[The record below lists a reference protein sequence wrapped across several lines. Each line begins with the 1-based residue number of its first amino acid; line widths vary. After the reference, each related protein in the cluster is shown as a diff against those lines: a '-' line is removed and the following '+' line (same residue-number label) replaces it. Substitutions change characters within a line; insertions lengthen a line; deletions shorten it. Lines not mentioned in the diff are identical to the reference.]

1 MSCSKIRYLI
11 YSDAL
16 KLGESYRYFYS
27 PVKLWSITF
36 LQTPMLCK
44 STRHLDNGIGCISMH
59 KNSINLIALG
69 NGILWIRK
77 NMMGMF
83 KCKFNILP
91 VHSRNCCYIYM
102 KITRFRDLFFIR
114 WAFIYWR
121 LFILKWAS
129 LLTNFSHVTLSWR
142 FGGKR
147 VLFTS
152 LDSTPKRGAWFPFL
166 LLEMVQTKVA
176 IKPVLVFFDIWYSC
190 QNTKFEG
197 EY

>member
-1 MSCSKIRYLI
+1 MQIAKTS
-11 YSDAL
+11 
-16 KLGESYRYFYS
+16 G
-27 PVKLWSITF
+27 
-36 LQTPMLCK
+36 
-44 STRHLDNGIGCISMH
+44 NGIGCISMH

-77 NMMGMF
+77 NMMGLF

-142 FGGKR
+142 FGGNAFFLHLWIQLLNVAPDFRFCYWKWFRHKWPSNPSWYFSIYGTVVKIRNLR
-147 VLFTS
+147 V
-152 LDSTPKRGAWFPFL
+152 
-166 LLEMVQTKVA
+166 
-176 IKPVLVFFDIWYSC
+176 
-190 QNTKFEG
+190 NTKFRGYFVESSG
-197 EY
+197 TYLGSLFPF